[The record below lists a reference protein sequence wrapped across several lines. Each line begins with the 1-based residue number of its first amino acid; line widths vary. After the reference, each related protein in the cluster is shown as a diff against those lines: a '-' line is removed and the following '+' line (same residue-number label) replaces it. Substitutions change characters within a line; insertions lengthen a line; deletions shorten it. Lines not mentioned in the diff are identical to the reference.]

1 MLNIV
6 DISKTINDGTNYNF
20 VAVEL
25 RIFKKGYMAGF
36 MFTLCVFA
44 YCLVI

>member
-6 DISKTINDGTNYNF
+6 DMSKMTDDFTSYNF
-20 VAVEL
+20 VAFEL
-25 RIFKKGYMAGF
+25 RILKNGYVAGF

>member
-6 DISKTINDGTNYNF
+6 DISETINNVQLIIF

-25 RIFKKGYMAGF
+25 GVLKNVYVCGF

-44 YCLVI
+44 YCFVI